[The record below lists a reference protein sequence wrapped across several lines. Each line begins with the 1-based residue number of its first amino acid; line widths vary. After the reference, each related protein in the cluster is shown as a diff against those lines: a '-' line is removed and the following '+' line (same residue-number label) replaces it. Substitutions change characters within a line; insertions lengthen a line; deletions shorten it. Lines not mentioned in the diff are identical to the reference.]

1 MNSYHAQVTFGLLS
15 RDAIM
20 QPSRCGQVAATW
32 LHFFW
37 RPFFDRGLNTGGPAP
52 AQVGGGGTESGPSQR
67 EEENN
72 GSLRVMAG

>member
-1 MNSYHAQVTFGLLS
+1 MVAFFLL
-15 RDAIM
+15 
-20 QPSRCGQVAATW
+20 
-32 LHFFW
+32 
-37 RPFFDRGLNTGGPAP
+37 PFLDRGLNTGGPAP